1 MEYYCSNDS
10 TTQRG
15 EATTYR
21 RTSWLASPLPTHFQG
36 RGLEPR
42 GLGTTFLLSGINPE
56 GNDIWGVVPTG

>member
-21 RTSWLASPLPTHFQG
+21 PTSRLASPLPTHFQG
-36 RGLEPR
+36 RDLEPR
-42 GLGTTFLLSGINPE
+42 GLGITFLPLGINLE
-56 GNDIWGVVPTG
+56 GNDI